1 MLSRLSFKDVLT
13 VFFGLNFNVEKRAN
27 VHNFKKTTF
36 AQIIKMNPKHL
47 PQSIL
52 KNLGIE
58 NLNEMQ
64 EVAQDAILHDNNIL
78 LLSPTGSGKTLAFLL
93 PVLELLNPEFLSVQC
108 LILVPS
114 RELGLQI
121 EQVWKKMGTD
131 YKINVCYGGH
141 SIDTEIK
148 NLSNPPAV
156 LIGTPGRIADHIERG
171 TFRLDKIQ
179 TMVLD
184 EFDKSLQ
191 LGFHEQMSFII
202 GKLPK
207 LNKRVLVSA
216 TSDIEI
222 PKYTRVIN
230 PTILDFIPEEDE
242 AASNLSMKMVV
253 SKDKDKLTSLF
264 NLICS
269 LKSEAAIVF
278 CNHRDA
284 AERISDT
291 LNEKGI
297 YATYYHGGMDQDER
311 ERALIQ
317 FRNGSMSYLITTDL
331 AARGLDI
338 PEMNHVIHYHL
349 PSKADEFTHRNGR
362 TARMLASGTA
372 YIVVNDS
379 EKKMD
384 YIDYSIPVLNVE
396 APKSLP
402 KPPQYQTI
410 YISGGKKNKL
420 NKIDIVGFFSQKG
433 KLEKG
438 DLGLIEVK
446 DFISFAAVK
455 FNKVKD
461 LLHVIK
467 DEKMKGKKFKI
478 EVARK
483 VIKKVEE

>member
-1 MLSRLSFKDVLT
+1 MNT
-13 VFFGLNFNVEKRAN
+13 THNFN
-27 VHNFKKTTF
+27 
-36 AQIIKMNPKHL
+36 P
-47 PQSIL
+47 IL
-52 KNLGIE
+52 SNLGISA
-58 NLNEMQ
+58 LNEMQ
-64 EVAQDAILHDNNIL
+64 EVSHDAIINENNVL

-93 PVLELLNPEFLSVQC
+93 PLFELLQPEILSVQC

-121 EQVWKKMGTD
+121 EQVWKKMGTG
-131 YKINVCYGGH
+131 YKVNVCYGGH

-148 NLSNPPAV
+148 NLSNPPAI
-156 LIGTPGRIADHIERG
+156 LIGTPGRIADHIDRG

-179 TMVLD
+179 TLVLD

-191 LGFHEQMSFII
+191 LGFHEQMSFVI
-202 GKLPK
+202 GKLSK

-216 TSDIEI
+216 TSGIEI
-222 PKYTRVIN
+222 PKYTRIVN
-230 PTILDFIPEEDE
+230 PLVLDFIPETKEE
-242 AASNLSMKMVV
+242 NNLSLQMVI
-253 SKDKDKLTSLF
+253 SKERDKLMTLF
-264 NLICS
+264 QLICS
-269 LKSEAAIVF
+269 LKSEAAIIF

-297 YATYYHGGMDQDER
+297 YATYYHGGMDQEER

-338 PEMNHVIHYHL
+338 PEMKHVIHYHL
-349 PSKADEFTHRNGR
+349 PLKEEEFTHRNGR

-372 YIVVNDS
+372 YLIVNES
-379 EKKMD
+379 EKKLD
-384 YIDYSIPVLNVE
+384 YVDYAMPVLE
-396 APKSLP
+396 LSSTTTLP
-402 KPPQYQTI
+402 KPPQFQTI

-455 FNKVKD
+455 YNKVKD
-461 LLHVIK
+461 LLRLVK

-483 VIKKVEE
+483 VIKKEED

>member
-1 MLSRLSFKDVLT
+1 MYK
-13 VFFGLNFNVEKRAN
+13 
-27 VHNFKKTTF
+27 
-36 AQIIKMNPKHL
+36 NPHSNNL
-47 PQSIL
+47 L
-52 KNLGIE
+52 LNLGIE
-58 NLNEMQ
+58 SLNEMQ
-64 EVAQDAILHDNNIL
+64 EMAQDAILNDANVL

-93 PVLELLNPEFLSVQC
+93 PIFKMLQPEINTVQC

-131 YKINVCYGGH
+131 YKVNVCYGGH

-156 LIGTPGRIADHIERG
+156 LIGTPGRIADHIDRA
-171 TFRLDKIQ
+171 TFKLDTIE
-179 TMVLD
+179 TLILD

-202 GKLPK
+202 SRLSK

-222 PKYTRVIN
+222 PKYTRVVN
-230 PTILDFIPEEDE
+230 PTVLDFIPTEEE
-242 AASNLSMKMVV
+242 NSNLELKMVV
-253 SKDKDKLTSLF
+253 SKEKDKINSLF

-269 LKSEAAIVF
+269 LKSEAAIIF

-317 FRNGSMSYLITTDL
+317 FRNGSVSYLITTDL

-338 PEMNHVIHYHL
+338 PEMKHVIHYHL
-349 PSKADEFTHRNGR
+349 PLKEDEFTHRNGR

-372 YIVVNDS
+372 YIVAHES

-384 YIDYSIPVLNVE
+384 YLDYGMAVLNVE
-396 APKSLP
+396 NATTLP
-402 KPPQYQTI
+402 KPPQFQTI

-455 FNKVKD
+455 SKKVKE
-461 LLHVIK
+461 LLGNIR

-483 VIKKVEE
+483 VVKKEE

>member
-1 MLSRLSFKDVLT
+1 MK
-13 VFFGLNFNVEKRAN
+13 N
-27 VHNFKKTTF
+27 
-36 AQIIKMNPKHL
+36 KHHSNNL
-47 PQSIL
+47 L
-52 KNLGIE
+52 LNLGIE
-58 NLNEMQ
+58 SLNEMQ
-64 EVAQDAILHDNNIL
+64 IAAQETILKDANVL

-93 PVLELLNPEFLSVQC
+93 PIFETLEPETAGVQC

-131 YKINVCYGGH
+131 YKVNVCYGGH
-141 SIDTEIK
+141 SIETEIK

-156 LIGTPGRIADHIERG
+156 LIGTPGRIADHIDRA
-171 TFRLDKIQ
+171 TFKTDKIQ
-179 TMVLD
+179 TLILD

-202 GKLPK
+202 GKLAK
-207 LNKRVLVSA
+207 VNKRVLVSA
-216 TSDIEI
+216 TSGIEI
-222 PKYTRVIN
+222 PKYTRVAN
-230 PTILDFIPEEDE
+230 PTVLDFIPSEEE
-242 AASNLSMKMVV
+242 KVNLSMKMVV
-253 SKDKDKLTSLF
+253 SKEKDKIGSLF

-269 LKSEAAIVF
+269 LKSQSALIF

-297 YATYYHGGMDQDER
+297 FATYYHGGMDQDER

-317 FRNGSMSYLITTDL
+317 FRNGSVSYLITTDL

-338 PEMNHVIHYHL
+338 PEMKHVIHYHL
-349 PSKADEFTHRNGR
+349 PSKEDEFTHRNGR

-372 YIVVNDS
+372 YVLIHES

-384 YIDYSIPVLNVE
+384 YIDYNMPLLKVDS
-396 APKSLP
+396 ATTLP
-402 KPPQYQTI
+402 KPPEFQTI

-455 FNKVKD
+455 SKKVKD
-461 LLHVIK
+461 LLAAIR

>member
-1 MLSRLSFKDVLT
+1 
-13 VFFGLNFNVEKRAN
+13 
-27 VHNFKKTTF
+27 
-36 AQIIKMNPKHL
+36 MNNNHHSTNL
-47 PQSIL
+47 L
-52 KNLGIE
+52 LNLGIE
-58 NLNEMQ
+58 RLNEMQ
-64 EVAQDAILHDNNIL
+64 EAAQEAILENNNTL

-93 PVLELLNPEFLSVQC
+93 PIFEILQPEILSVQC
-108 LILVPS
+108 LIIVPS

-121 EQVWKKMGTD
+121 EQVWKKMGTG
-131 YKINVCYGGH
+131 YKANVCYGGH

-156 LIGTPGRIADHIERG
+156 LIGTPGRLADHIERE
-171 TFRLDKIQ
+171 TFRTDKIQ
-179 TMVLD
+179 TLVLD

-191 LGFHEQMSFII
+191 LGFHEEMSYII
-202 GKLPK
+202 ARLPK

-222 PKYTRVIN
+222 PKYTRVVN
-230 PTILDFIPEEDE
+230 PEILDFIPKNEEKT
-242 AASNLSMKMVV
+242 NLSMKMVV
-253 SKDKDKLTSLF
+253 SKEKDKINTLF

-269 LKSEAAIVF
+269 LKSQSAIIF

-317 FRNGSMSYLITTDL
+317 FRNGSVSYLITTDL

-338 PEMNHVIHYHL
+338 PEMKHVIHYHL
-349 PSKADEFTHRNGR
+349 PSKEDEFTHRNGR

-372 YIVVNDS
+372 YILAHES
-379 EKKMD
+379 EKKLD
-384 YIDYSIPVLNVE
+384 YIDYGMQVLNVE
-396 APKSLP
+396 NSNSLP
-402 KPPQYQTI
+402 KPPEFQTI

-461 LLHVIK
+461 LLNNIR

-483 VIKKVEE
+483 VVKKEE

>member
-1 MLSRLSFKDVLT
+1 MTNHHHS
-13 VFFGLNFNVEKRAN
+13 NN
-27 VHNFKKTTF
+27 
-36 AQIIKMNPKHL
+36 
-47 PQSIL
+47 IL
-52 KNLGIE
+52 LNLGIE
-58 NLNEMQ
+58 SLNEMQ
-64 EVAQDAILHDNNIL
+64 LAAQETIVNDRNVL

-93 PVLELLNPEFLSVQC
+93 PIFELLDEYTAGVQC

-121 EQVWKKMGTD
+121 EQVWKKMGTA
-131 YKINVCYGGH
+131 YKVNVCYGGH
-141 SIDTEIK
+141 SIETEIK

-156 LIGTPGRIADHIERG
+156 LIGTPGRIADHIDRG
-171 TFRLDKIQ
+171 TFKVDRIQ
-179 TMVLD
+179 TLILD

-202 GKLPK
+202 SRLPK

-216 TSDIEI
+216 TSGIEI
-222 PKYTRVIN
+222 PRYTQVVH
-230 PTILDFIPEEDE
+230 PTVLDFIPSEEE
-242 AASNLSMKMVV
+242 KINLSMKMVV
-253 SKDKDKLTSLF
+253 SKEKDKMGSLF
-264 NLICS
+264 HLICS
-269 LKSEAAIVF
+269 LKSQSALIF

-317 FRNGSMSYLITTDL
+317 FRNGSVSYLVTTDL

-338 PEMNHVIHYHL
+338 PEMKHVIHYHL
-349 PSKADEFTHRNGR
+349 PSKEDEFTHRNGR

-372 YIVVNDS
+372 YLIIHES
-379 EKKMD
+379 EKKLD
-384 YIDYSIPVLNVE
+384 YIDYGMPVLKVDN
-396 APKSLP
+396 ATTLP
-402 KPPQYQTI
+402 KPPEFQTI

-461 LLHVIK
+461 LLQNIR

-483 VIKKVEE
+483 VVKKEEDAKSERY

>member
-1 MLSRLSFKDVLT
+1 MI
-13 VFFGLNFNVEKRAN
+13 N
-27 VHNFKKTTF
+27 
-36 AQIIKMNPKHL
+36 KHHSNNL
-47 PQSIL
+47 L
-52 KNLGIE
+52 LNLGIE
-58 NLNEMQ
+58 SLNEMQ
-64 EVAQDAILHDNNIL
+64 IAAQETILNDANVL

-93 PVLELLNPEFLSVQC
+93 PIFETLEPEITGVQC

-131 YKINVCYGGH
+131 YKVNVCYGGH

-148 NLSNPPAV
+148 NLSTPPAV
-156 LIGTPGRIADHIERG
+156 LIGTPGRIADHIDRA
-171 TFRLDKIQ
+171 TFKTDKIQ
-179 TMVLD
+179 TLILD

-202 GKLPK
+202 SKLTK
-207 LNKRVLVSA
+207 VNKRVLVSA
-216 TSDIEI
+216 TSGIEI
-222 PKYTRVIN
+222 PKYTRVVN
-230 PTILDFIPEEDE
+230 PMVLDFIPSEEE
-242 AASNLSMKMVV
+242 KVNLTMKMVV
-253 SKDKDKLTSLF
+253 SKEKDKIGSLF

-269 LKSEAAIVF
+269 LKSQSALIF

-317 FRNGSMSYLITTDL
+317 FRNGSVSYLITTDL

-338 PEMNHVIHYHL
+338 PEMKHVIHYHL
-349 PSKADEFTHRNGR
+349 PSKEDEFTHRNGR

-372 YIVVNDS
+372 YILIHES

-384 YIDYSIPVLNVE
+384 YIDYNMPVLKVDS
-396 APKSLP
+396 ATSLP
-402 KPPQYQTI
+402 KPPEFQTI

-455 FNKVKD
+455 SKKVKD
-461 LLHVIK
+461 LLSAIR

-483 VIKKVEE
+483 VIKKEE

>member
-1 MLSRLSFKDVLT
+1 MNKKPHSNNIVL
-13 VFFGLNFNVEKRAN
+13 
-27 VHNFKKTTF
+27 
-36 AQIIKMNPKHL
+36 
-47 PQSIL
+47 
-52 KNLGIE
+52 NLGIE
-58 NLNEMQ
+58 SLNEMQ
-64 EVAQDAILHDNNIL
+64 EVAQDAILNENNVL

-93 PVLELLNPEFLSVQC
+93 PIFELLQPEILSVQC

-131 YKINVCYGGH
+131 YKVNTCYGGH

-156 LIGTPGRIADHIERG
+156 LIGTPGRIADHIDRG

-179 TMVLD
+179 TLVLD
-184 EFDKSLQ
+184 EFDKSLE

-202 GKLPK
+202 GKLNK

-222 PKYTRVIN
+222 PKYTGVVN
-230 PTILDFIPEEDE
+230 PTVLDFIPETQEQ
-242 AASNLSMKMVV
+242 SNLSMKMLI
-253 SKDKDKLTSLF
+253 SKEKDKINTLF
-264 NLICS
+264 QLICS
-269 LKSEAAIVF
+269 LKSQAAIIF

-297 YATYYHGGMDQDER
+297 YSTYYHGGMNQDER

-317 FRNGSMSYLITTDL
+317 FRNGSVSYLITTDL

-338 PEMNHVIHYHL
+338 PEMKHVIHYHL
-349 PSKADEFTHRNGR
+349 PLKEDEFTHRNGR
-362 TARMLASGTA
+362 TARMQTSGTA
-372 YIVVNDS
+372 YILIHET
-379 EKKMD
+379 EKKLD
-384 YIDYSIPVLNVE
+384 YLDYGMEILAVNITTTI
-396 APKSLP
+396 P
-402 KPPQYQTI
+402 KPPEFQTI

-446 DFISFAAVK
+446 DFISFVAVRYA
-455 FNKVKD
+455 KVKE
-461 LLHVIK
+461 LLQNVQ
-467 DEKMKGKKFKI
+467 DEKMKGKRFKI

-483 VIKKVEE
+483 VIKKVD

>member
-1 MLSRLSFKDVLT
+1 MTNYHHSNNLLL
-13 VFFGLNFNVEKRAN
+13 
-27 VHNFKKTTF
+27 
-36 AQIIKMNPKHL
+36 
-47 PQSIL
+47 
-52 KNLGIE
+52 NLGIE
-58 NLNEMQ
+58 SLNEMQ
-64 EVAQDAILHDNNIL
+64 LAAQETILRDNNVL

-93 PVLELLNPEFLSVQC
+93 PIFELLEGEGAEVQC

-121 EQVWKKMGTD
+121 EQVWKKMGTN
-131 YKINVCYGGH
+131 YKVNVCYGGH

-156 LIGTPGRIADHIERG
+156 LIGTPGRIADHIDRG
-171 TFRLDKIQ
+171 TFKVDNLQMLI
-179 TMVLD
+179 LD

-202 GKLPK
+202 SRLPK
-207 LNKRVLVSA
+207 LNKRILVSA
-216 TSDIEI
+216 TSGIEI
-222 PKYTRVIN
+222 PRYTQVID
-230 PTILDFIPEEDE
+230 PTVLDFIPTEEE
-242 AASNLSMKMVV
+242 KINLSMKMVV
-253 SKDKDKLTSLF
+253 SNEKDKINSLF

-269 LKSEAAIVF
+269 LKSQSALIF

-284 AERISDT
+284 AERISDL

-297 YATYYHGGMDQDER
+297 YTTYYHGGMDQDER

-317 FRNGSMSYLITTDL
+317 FRNGSVSYLVTTDL

-338 PEMNHVIHYHL
+338 PEMKHVIHYHL
-349 PSKADEFTHRNGR
+349 PSKEDEFTHRNGR

-372 YIVVNDS
+372 YIITHES
-379 EKKMD
+379 EKKLD
-384 YIDYSIPVLNVE
+384 YIDYSMPVLNVE
-396 APKSLP
+396 NAITLP
-402 KPPQYQTI
+402 KPPEFKTI

-446 DFISFAAVK
+446 DFVSFAAVK
-455 FNKVKD
+455 AKKVKD
-461 LLHVIK
+461 LLNAIR

-483 VIKKVEE
+483 VIKKEEE

>member
-1 MLSRLSFKDVLT
+1 M
-13 VFFGLNFNVEKRAN
+13 
-27 VHNFKKTTF
+27 KT
-36 AQIIKMNPKHL
+36 KYHSNN
-47 PQSIL
+47 IL
-52 KNLGIE
+52 LNLGIE

-64 EVAQDAILHDNNIL
+64 LAAQETILSDNNIL

-93 PVLELLNPEFLSVQC
+93 PIFEMLQPEILSVQC

-114 RELGLQI
+114 RELALQI

-131 YKINVCYGGH
+131 YKVNVCYGGH

-156 LIGTPGRIADHIERG
+156 LIGTPGRIADHVDRG

-179 TMVLD
+179 TLVLD

-202 GKLPK
+202 GKLNK

-216 TSDIEI
+216 TSGIEI

-230 PTILDFIPEEDE
+230 PTILDYIPAEEE
-242 AASNLSMKMVV
+242 RTNLSMKLVI
-253 SKDKDKLTSLF
+253 SKEKDKIGSLF

-269 LKSEAAIVF
+269 LKSQSALIF

-297 YATYYHGGMDQDER
+297 YSTYYHGGMDQDER

-317 FRNGSMSYLITTDL
+317 FRNGSVSYLVTTDL

-338 PEMNHVIHYHL
+338 PEMKHVIHYHL
-349 PSKADEFTHRNGR
+349 PSKEEEFTHRNGR

-372 YIVVNDS
+372 YIIAHES
-379 EKKMD
+379 EKKME
-384 YIDYSIPVLNVE
+384 YIDYGMVTLTVE
-396 APKSLP
+396 NSNALP
-402 KPPQYQTI
+402 KPPEFQTI

-438 DLGLIEVK
+438 DLGLLEVK

-455 FNKVKD
+455 FNKVKE
-461 LLHVIK
+461 LLYNIR
-467 DEKMKGKKFKI
+467 DEKMKGKKYKI

-483 VIKKVEE
+483 VVKKVEE

>member
-1 MLSRLSFKDVLT
+1 M
-13 VFFGLNFNVEKRAN
+13 N
-27 VHNFKKTTF
+27 KKHHS
-36 AQIIKMNPKHL
+36 NN
-47 PQSIL
+47 IL
-52 KNLGIE
+52 LNLGIE
-58 NLNEMQ
+58 SLNEMQ
-64 EVAQDAILHDNNIL
+64 ETAQDVILNDNNIL

-93 PVLELLNPEFLSVQC
+93 PIFEMLQPEILSVQC

-131 YKINVCYGGH
+131 YKVNVCYGGH
-141 SIDTEIK
+141 SIETEIK

-156 LIGTPGRIADHIERG
+156 LIGTPGRIADHIDRG

-179 TMVLD
+179 TLILD

-202 GKLPK
+202 GKLSK

-222 PKYTRVIN
+222 PKYTRVVN
-230 PTILDFIPEEDE
+230 PTILDFIPTEDE
-242 AASNLSMKMVV
+242 QESNLTIKMVV
-253 SKDKDKLTSLF
+253 SKDKDKLGSLF

-269 LKSEAAIVF
+269 LKSQSAIVF

-297 YATYYHGGMDQDER
+297 YSTYYHGGMDQEER
-311 ERALIQ
+311 ERSLIQ

-338 PEMNHVIHYHL
+338 PEMKHVIHYHL
-349 PSKADEFTHRNGR
+349 PLKEDEFTHRNGR
-362 TARMLASGTA
+362 TARMQASGTA
-372 YIVVNDS
+372 YLIVNES
-379 EKKMD
+379 EKKLD
-384 YIDYSIPVLNVE
+384 YVDYGMPVLNVE
-396 APKSLP
+396 NSTDLP
-402 KPPQYQTI
+402 KPPEFQTI

-461 LLHVIK
+461 LLHNVK

-483 VIKKVEE
+483 VIKKEEE

>member
-1 MLSRLSFKDVLT
+1 MYT
-13 VFFGLNFNVEKRAN
+13 
-27 VHNFKKTTF
+27 
-36 AQIIKMNPKHL
+36 NPHSNNL
-47 PQSIL
+47 L
-52 KNLGIE
+52 LNLGIDS
-58 NLNEMQ
+58 LNEMQ
-64 EVAQDAILHDNNIL
+64 ETASDAILNNANVL

-93 PVLELLNPEFLSVQC
+93 PIFEMLNPDINTRVQC

-131 YKINVCYGGH
+131 YKVNVCYGGH
-141 SIDTEIK
+141 SIETEIK

-156 LIGTPGRIADHIERG
+156 LIGTPGRIMDHIDRG
-171 TFRLDKIQ
+171 TFKTDYIVTL
-179 TMVLD
+179 VLD

-202 GKLPK
+202 SRLTK
-207 LNKRVLVSA
+207 LNKRILVSA

-222 PKYTRVIN
+222 PRYTRVVN
-230 PTILDFIPEEDE
+230 PTVLDFIPNDE
-242 AASNLSMKMVV
+242 ANANLETQLVV
-253 SKDKDKLTSLF
+253 SKDKDKINVLF
-264 NLICS
+264 NLLCS
-269 LKSEAAIVF
+269 LKSESAIVF

-284 AERISDT
+284 AERISDI

-317 FRNGSMSYLITTDL
+317 FRNGSVSYLVTTDL

-338 PEMNHVIHYHL
+338 PEMKHVIHYHL
-349 PSKADEFTHRNGR
+349 PSKEDEFTHRNGR
-362 TARMLASGTA
+362 TARMLATGTA
-372 YIVVNDS
+372 YIIAHES

-384 YIDYSIPVLNVE
+384 YIDYSMKVLNVDNFNT
-396 APKSLP
+396 LP
-402 KPPQYQTI
+402 KPPEFQTI

-433 KLEKG
+433 NLEKG

-455 FNKVKD
+455 SQKVKD
-461 LLHVIK
+461 LLHSIR

-483 VIKKVEE
+483 VIKKEE

>member
-1 MLSRLSFKDVLT
+1 M
-13 VFFGLNFNVEKRAN
+13 N
-27 VHNFKKTTF
+27 KKHYS
-36 AQIIKMNPKHL
+36 NN
-47 PQSIL
+47 IL
-52 KNLGIE
+52 LNLGIE
-58 NLNEMQ
+58 SLNEMQ
-64 EVAQDAILHDNNIL
+64 EAAQDVILNDNNVL

-93 PVLELLNPEFLSVQC
+93 PIFEMLQPEILSVQC

-131 YKINVCYGGH
+131 YKVNVCYGGH

-156 LIGTPGRIADHIERG
+156 LIGTPGRIADHIDRG

-179 TMVLD
+179 TLILD

-202 GKLPK
+202 GKLSK

-222 PKYTRVIN
+222 PKYTRVVN
-230 PTILDFIPEEDE
+230 PTILDFIPAEEE
-242 AASNLSMKMVV
+242 QESNLTTKMVV
-253 SKDKDKLTSLF
+253 SKDKDKLGSLF

-269 LKSEAAIVF
+269 LKSQSAIVF

-297 YATYYHGGMDQDER
+297 YSTYYHGGMDQEER
-311 ERALIQ
+311 ERSLIQ

-338 PEMNHVIHYHL
+338 PEMKHVIHYHL
-349 PSKADEFTHRNGR
+349 PLKEDEFTHRNGR
-362 TARMLASGTA
+362 TARMQASGTA
-372 YIVVNDS
+372 YLIVNES
-379 EKKMD
+379 EKKLD
-384 YIDYSIPVLNVE
+384 YVDYGMPILNVE
-396 APKSLP
+396 NSTALP
-402 KPPQYQTI
+402 KPPEFQTI

-461 LLHVIK
+461 LLSNVK
-467 DEKMKGKKFKI
+467 EEKMKGKKFKI

-483 VIKKVEE
+483 VIKKEEE

>member
-1 MLSRLSFKDVLT
+1 
-13 VFFGLNFNVEKRAN
+13 
-27 VHNFKKTTF
+27 
-36 AQIIKMNPKHL
+36 MNKNPHSNNL
-47 PQSIL
+47 L
-52 KNLGIE
+52 FNLGIE
-58 NLNEMQ
+58 SLNEMQ
-64 EVAQDAILHDNNIL
+64 EIAQETILNDANVL

-93 PVLELLNPEFLSVQC
+93 PIFQLLQPEIKTVQC

-121 EQVWKKMGTD
+121 EQVWKKVGTD
-131 YKINVCYGGH
+131 YKVNSCYGGH

-156 LIGTPGRIADHIERG
+156 LIGTPGRIADHLERE
-171 TFRLDKIQ
+171 TFKVNAIQ
-179 TMVLD
+179 TLVLD

-191 LGFHEQMSFII
+191 LGFHEQMKFII
-202 GKLPK
+202 SKLTK

-222 PKYTRVIN
+222 PKYTGVFH
-230 PTILDFIPEEDE
+230 PTVLDFIPTEEE
-242 AASNLSMKMVV
+242 NSNLLLKMVI
-253 SKDKDKLTSLF
+253 SKEKDKINSLF
-264 NLICS
+264 KLICS
-269 LKSEAAIVF
+269 LKSESAIVF

-291 LNEKGI
+291 LCEKGI

-317 FRNGSMSYLITTDL
+317 FRNGSVSYLITTDL

-338 PEMNHVIHYHL
+338 PEMKHVIHYHL
-349 PSKADEFTHRNGR
+349 PSKEDEFTHRNGR
-362 TARMLASGTA
+362 TARMLAFGTA
-372 YIVVNDS
+372 YILSHES
-379 EKKMD
+379 EKKMAYLD
-384 YIDYSIPVLNVE
+384 DGMPVLNVE
-396 APKSLP
+396 NASTLP
-402 KPPQYQTI
+402 KPPEFQTI

-433 KLEKG
+433 KLDKS

-455 FNKVKD
+455 SKKVKEF
-461 LLHVIK
+461 LTNIR

-478 EVARK
+478 EIARK
-483 VIKKVEE
+483 VIKKEE

>member
-1 MLSRLSFKDVLT
+1 MKNHHS
-13 VFFGLNFNVEKRAN
+13 NN
-27 VHNFKKTTF
+27 
-36 AQIIKMNPKHL
+36 
-47 PQSIL
+47 IL
-52 KNLGIE
+52 LNLGIE
-58 NLNEMQ
+58 ALNEMQ
-64 EVAQDAILHDNNIL
+64 LAAQETIVRDNNVL

-93 PVLELLNPEFLSVQC
+93 PIFEILDSETKGVQC

-131 YKINVCYGGH
+131 YKVNVCYGGH

-156 LIGTPGRIADHIERG
+156 LIGTPGRIADHLDRG
-171 TFRLDKIQ
+171 TFKTEAIQ
-179 TMVLD
+179 TLILD

-191 LGFHEQMSFII
+191 LGFHEEMSFII
-202 GKLPK
+202 NRLTK
-207 LNKRVLVSA
+207 LNKRILVSA

-222 PKYTRVIN
+222 PKYTRVVH
-230 PTILDFIPEEDE
+230 PTVLDFIPEAEE
-242 AASNLSMKMVV
+242 KTNLSLKMVV
-253 SKDKDKLTSLF
+253 SKEKDKINSLF
-264 NLICS
+264 HLICS
-269 LKSEAAIVF
+269 LKSESALIF

-297 YATYYHGGMDQDER
+297 YSTYYHGGMDQDER

-317 FRNGSMSYLITTDL
+317 FRNGSVSYLVTTDL

-338 PEMNHVIHYHL
+338 PEMKHVIHYHL
-349 PSKADEFTHRNGR
+349 PSKEDEFTHRNGR

-372 YIVVNDS
+372 YIITHES
-379 EKKMD
+379 EKKLE
-384 YIDYSIPVLNVE
+384 YIDYGMKVLSVE
-396 APKSLP
+396 ANSKVPKAP
-402 KPPQYQTI
+402 EFQTI

-455 FNKVKD
+455 ATKVKD
-461 LLHVIK
+461 LLRLIR

-483 VIKKVEE
+483 VIKKEEEK

>member
-1 MLSRLSFKDVLT
+1 
-13 VFFGLNFNVEKRAN
+13 
-27 VHNFKKTTF
+27 
-36 AQIIKMNPKHL
+36 MNNNHHSTNL
-47 PQSIL
+47 L
-52 KNLGIE
+52 LNLGIE
-58 NLNEMQ
+58 RLNEMQ
-64 EVAQDAILHDNNIL
+64 EAAQEAILENNNTL

-93 PVLELLNPEFLSVQC
+93 PIFEILQPEILSVQC
-108 LILVPS
+108 LIIVPS

-121 EQVWKKMGTD
+121 EQVWKKMGTG
-131 YKINVCYGGH
+131 YKANVCYGGH

-156 LIGTPGRIADHIERG
+156 LIGTPGRLADHIERE
-171 TFRLDKIQ
+171 TFRTDKIQ
-179 TMVLD
+179 TLVLD

-191 LGFHEQMSFII
+191 LGFHEEMSYII
-202 GKLPK
+202 SRLPK

-222 PKYTRVIN
+222 PKYTRVVN
-230 PTILDFIPEEDE
+230 PEILDFIPKNEEKT
-242 AASNLSMKMVV
+242 NLSMKMVV
-253 SKDKDKLTSLF
+253 SKEKDKINTLF

-269 LKSEAAIVF
+269 LKSQSAIIF

-317 FRNGSMSYLITTDL
+317 FRNGSVSYLITTDL

-338 PEMNHVIHYHL
+338 PEMKHVIHYHL
-349 PSKADEFTHRNGR
+349 PSKEDEFTHRNGR

-372 YIVVNDS
+372 YVITHES
-379 EKKMD
+379 EKKLD
-384 YIDYSIPVLNVE
+384 YIDYGMSVLNVE
-396 APKSLP
+396 NSNSLP
-402 KPPQYQTI
+402 KPPEFQTI

-455 FNKVKD
+455 FGKVKD
-461 LLHVIK
+461 LLNNIR

-483 VIKKVEE
+483 VVKKEE